1 MSLAD
6 DYGDTGAEWTAEWR
20 AIHLQLVDMSR
31 LQIDTQLRTLKG
43 ITLDLD
49 KTDTGRNLERLQDAL
64 VKLERDAQI
73 YARKA
78 EELRKAIGTF
88 IGAVHTY
95 RSTWTP
101 PEEPA
106 SEWGTYTGID
116 DDVVD
121 RLAAF
126 YTKKGRDI
134 R

>member
-1 MSLAD
+1 MSLAN
-6 DYGDTGAEWTAEWR
+6 DYGDTGGEWTADWR
-20 AIHLQLVDMSR
+20 AIHLQLVEMSR

-43 ITLDLD
+43 ITVELD
-49 KTDTGRNLERLQDAL
+49 KTETARNLERLQDAL

-88 IGAVHTY
+88 IAAVHTY

-106 SEWGTYTGID
+106 PEWGMYTGID
-116 DDVVD
+116 DDLVD
-121 RLAAF
+121 RMARF
-126 YTKKGRDI
+126 YTDKGHRI
-134 R
+134 

>member
-20 AIHLQLVDMSR
+20 TIHLQLVEMSR
-31 LQIDTQLRTLKG
+31 LEIDTQLRTLKG
-43 ITLDLD
+43 ITLELD
-49 KTDTGRNLERLQDAL
+49 KTETARNLERLQDAL

-78 EELRKAIGTF
+78 EELRKSIGTF
-88 IGAVHTY
+88 IAAVHTY

-121 RLAAF
+121 RMARF
-126 YTKKGRDI
+126 YTDKGHRI
-134 R
+134 

>member
-6 DYGDTGAEWTAEWR
+6 DYGDTGAAWTAEWR

-43 ITLDLD
+43 ITLELD
-49 KTDTGRNLERLQDAL
+49 KTETARNLERLQNAL
-64 VKLERDAQI
+64 VKLERDAEI

-101 PEEPA
+101 QEEPA
-106 SEWGTYTGID
+106 PEWGMYTGID

-121 RLAAF
+121 RMARF
-126 YTKKGRDI
+126 YTDKGHRI
-134 R
+134 